1 MDRRQLLAGMTAVG
15 VAGQLNLNELL
26 SAQVIETN
34 SEACQGKRKKGT
46 LSIMCPFFVGRV
58 VFISTAG

>member
-1 MDRRQLLAGMTAVG
+1 MDRRQLLAGMTAFG

-34 SEACQGKRKKGT
+34 SQACQGKRKKGHT
-46 LSIMCPFFVGRV
+46 IHHVPFLVGRV